1 MPYLMNNTGFIY
13 TLETALKM
21 LLEFQVIFI
30 GEEHLSRESHEAELA
45 VLTGLVG
52 HDPNLVLA
60 LEMFER
66 DIQPLL
72 DDYLKGVISEEQFL
86 EGSRPVAQL
95 PRGLPPPGG
104 IGQTQGPPGHRRQCP
119 PESGC
124 GRGQGQPSFQE
135 GDGPRQGSICPR
147 KDPMIPRNTND
158 FSWPPCRECP
168 PWDLWARLIPRGCT
182 RDNS

>member
-13 TLETALKM
+13 TLETALKL
-21 LLEFQVIFI
+21 LLEFNVIFI

-72 DDYLKGVISEEQFL
+72 DDYLKGAVSEKQFL
-86 EGSRPVAQL
+86 EWVSALAQL

-104 IGQTQGPPGHRRQCP
+104 IGQIQGPSGHRRQCP
-119 PESGC
+119 PKGGR
-124 GRGQGQPSFQE
+124 GRGQGQPDIQA
-135 GDGPRQGSICPR
+135 DPGP
-147 KDPMIPRNTND
+147 
-158 FSWPPCRECP
+158 
-168 PWDLWARLIPRGCT
+168 
-182 RDNS
+182 